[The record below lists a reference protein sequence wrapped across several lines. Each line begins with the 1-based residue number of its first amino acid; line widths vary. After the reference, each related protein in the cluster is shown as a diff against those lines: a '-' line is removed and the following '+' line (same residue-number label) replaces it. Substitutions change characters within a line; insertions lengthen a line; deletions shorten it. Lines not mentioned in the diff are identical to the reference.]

1 MAKFSGYEIQ
11 ALLHHGAQS
20 QIFRAQKLSTQQ
32 QVILKT
38 HASEFPST
46 ADIDRMRH
54 EYKIGRLLDHP
65 NIIAYSSEERAND
78 KLLMIIEDYGASH
91 LGAATPKG
99 GMDLDLFI
107 STSLQLVDGL
117 NAIHDQG
124 IIHKGIN
131 PSNILLNPRTLL
143 SKFSDFSLSSQLK
156 LEALQTVSPHR
167 LEGALSYISPEQ
179 TGRMNRSVDY
189 RSDFYSLGATLFYML
204 TGQPPFSS
212 DDPMEMVHH
221 HIAKRLPDL
230 AEIRKDIPAELTEIV
245 GKLQEKNA
253 EDRYQSCF
261 GIKSDLLKVQN
272 ILRREAQTFR
282 FEVGAQ
288 DKSEQLQIPQKLYGR
303 EQEAEQLM
311 AAYDRV
317 SRTQQAHIITVGGYS
332 GVGKTALIRELHKP
346 IVGRRGYFLSGKYDQ
361 FNRDIPYSAII
372 QAFRGLSRELLTES
386 VEQIEG
392 WRQRLQQTLGVNGQV
407 IIDVIP
413 EVGLIIG
420 PQPSVPELAP
430 TESKNR
436 FTAVFKKLIQVFA
449 DPQHPLVLFIDDL
462 QWADRPTLSLINQ
475 VLLDADINGLLV
487 ICAYRD
493 NEVDQHHPFIVLIR
507 ELEQAAIEC
516 SSISLQPLSEQHVTQ
531 MIAGAVDTDTAT
543 CFALAREVR
552 KKTGGNPFFVGQFL
566 TTLYRENLLYVDS
579 DTGRWDWQLDV
590 IQLKQY
596 TENVVDFMAENILR
610 LEERTQEV
618 VKLAS
623 CIGNLFDLE
632 TLATV
637 DQREPEDTFKDLWQA
652 LHMGYLQPVDDSY
665 KALALSR
672 DELAKESLFT
682 QVRFSFLHDRVQQAA
697 YTLIPAE
704 DKQRFH
710 LKIGRLIWKSTDD
723 ASREDKIF
731 DIVNQLN
738 GGIDGVTN
746 ESELVAIA
754 QLNLQAGKK
763 ARKSAAYEPAVNYL
777 RQGIAQL
784 PQSPWR
790 DQYELCYE
798 LKVLCA
804 ECEYLVGHYQKS
816 DKIFEEILLNAQSR
830 LDKGRVYEIK
840 IFQYSSQN
848 LLQEAVDV
856 AREGLELFNVNLP
869 AHPTVAG
876 VLWEIAQ
883 VQFLQGKTSTNA
895 LYQLPEMVD
904 DEKRFVMTLLSHMIS
919 SCYGTDQNLLAIVIV
934 RGVKFS
940 LRYGMSAPAS
950 YIFTF
955 YAALLG
961 SKLGWYQRAE
971 DYAKLG
977 LKLSERFDNVSLRS
991 RANFAIGSFVN
1002 RWRHHSRESEAY
1014 SEKAFEL
1021 ADSCGDMLYAA
1032 YALYIFS
1039 EELCHLGQNLNETHQ
1054 KLSLYCNYIE
1064 HTAKDQ
1070 WMLQLMLP
1078 MRQYLLALQGDTHSS
1093 TDLGD
1098 SEFSEVE
1105 YIGDMNKTGE
1115 GLMNEFYPH
1124 KGILFYHA
1132 GEFPKAL
1139 EFLRSAIGPMQ
1150 YHFAM
1155 PIIPVHL
1162 FYWTLCLLELRSN
1175 NSPLNRASDTY
1186 RISKNIYKMSQWA
1199 KSSPQNY
1206 THLKL
1211 ILMGASAG
1219 EKGQWEA
1226 ALGLLDKGVK
1236 SAQDN
1241 GYTQYE
1247 ALANELAARFCL
1259 RANRLQDAQQ
1269 YMLKAHYLYAFW
1281 GAKTKVDYLQ
1291 RTYPELLVEV
1301 SSSAPS
1307 VVATTASTTEHLDL
1321 HSILKACQAISSEI
1335 NLERLLK
1342 RLIVLI
1348 MENAGAQ
1355 RGHLVLHQNQR
1366 LLIQATADSD
1376 SGTVTVLQA
1385 QALSDEYIATD
1396 LIRYVFRTGEDL
1408 VLDNASEDEQF
1419 GLGTYIQQRQPKSVL
1434 CTPMRYQKSIMGVFY
1449 LENNLVNFAFSKQR
1463 IELIQVLLSQTA
1475 ISIENARLYES
1486 KNELNEALQKNNQD
1500 LEDKVLERT
1509 QLLDRARREAEQA
1522 TLHKS
1527 EFLATMSHE
1536 IRTPINGILG
1546 VAELMENTSLD
1557 ETQSMYLNLV
1567 QASGAALLDII
1578 NDVLDYTK
1586 IETGNMELEVISFD
1600 LRVLLEEVISIF
1612 SLHNVGKE
1620 LELIFHVDDK
1630 VPAVIEAD
1638 PTRIRQ
1644 IIVNFVSNAF
1654 KFTTRGEIK
1663 VLLSLDPQKE
1673 NNLLVQVKDT
1683 GIGIADDV
1691 QAKLFSAF
1699 SQADKSTTRKYG
1711 GTGLGLSICRSFID
1725 LMEGDIGVESQPNVG
1740 ATFWFKIPVVVKQLY
1755 QVTRELKDCR
1765 LLIAVDNLSLASV
1778 IDAHARFWGMK
1789 TDTANSQGELKD
1801 LLDMAKLSGNA
1812 YDILLL
1818 DKPSEPTSGPD
1829 LKELL
1834 GSVVRHIV
1842 LQAAISEQVEGI
1854 NPLEQQ
1860 QLIFKPYLPAGLHE
1874 VFTRQLR
1881 PVLNPGK
1888 SASSVNP
1895 AVTINSQLILVAED
1909 NQTNALIIEGMLKIL
1924 GHRCEFAQTGAEALA
1939 RYTQQGANFD
1949 LVLMDCE
1956 MPEMDGID
1964 ATRCIREW
1972 EEEKQRTVRCNIVA
1986 LTAHAAAEKHQ
1997 ECLAAGM
2004 NDVILKPVK
2013 MKKLSEVITF
2023 YSQKNKLYVCESDG
2037 ATTE

>member
-1 MAKFSGYEIQ
+1 MTKFSDYEIQ
-11 ALLHHGAQS
+11 ALLHQGAQS
-20 QIFRAQKLSTQQ
+20 QIFRARKLSTHQ

-46 ADIDRMRH
+46 TDIDRMRH
-54 EYKIGRLLDHP
+54 EYKIGKLLNHP
-65 NIIAYSSEERAND
+65 NIITYCSEERAND
-78 KLLMIIEDYGASH
+78 KLLMVIEDYGASH
-91 LGAATPKG
+91 LGDITPVR
-99 GMDLDLFI
+99 GMTLDVFMSI
-107 STSLQLVDGL
+107 SLQLVDGL

-124 IIHKGIN
+124 VIHKGIN
-131 PSNILLNPRTLL
+131 PSNILVNPETLL

-156 LEALQTVSPHR
+156 LEALQAVSPHQ

-189 RSDFYSLGATLFYML
+189 RSDYYSLGATLYYML
-204 TGQPPFSS
+204 TGQPPFLS

-230 AEIRKDIPAELTEIV
+230 AQVRRGVPAELAQVV

-261 GIKSDLLKVQN
+261 GIKSDLRKVQN
-272 ILRREAQTFR
+272 ILRQEAQIFR

-311 AAYDRV
+311 SAYDRV
-317 SRTQQAHIITVGGYS
+317 SLTQQAHIITVGGYS

-372 QAFRGLSRELLTES
+372 QAFRGLTRELLTES

-392 WRQRLQQTLGVNGQV
+392 WCQRLQQALGVNGQV

-420 PQPSVPELAP
+420 PQPSIPELAP

-436 FTAVFKKLIQVFA
+436 FIAVFKKVIQVFA

-462 QWADRPTLSLINQ
+462 QWADRPTLGLINQ
-475 VLLDADINGLLV
+475 VLLDADIRGLLV

-493 NEVDQHHPFIVLIR
+493 NEVDHHHPFIVLIR
-507 ELEQAAIEC
+507 ELEQAAVEC
-516 SSISLQPLSEQHVTQ
+516 SSISLQPLSEHHVTQ
-531 MIAGAVDTDTAT
+531 MIAGAVGTDTTT

-566 TTLYRENLLYVDS
+566 ATLYREKLLYVDPEI
-579 DTGRWDWQLDV
+579 GRWDWQLDA

-610 LEERTQEV
+610 LDGRTQEV

-665 KALALSR
+665 KALSLSR
-672 DELAKESLFT
+672 DELAKENSLA

-697 YTLIPAE
+697 YTLIPVE

-710 LKIGRLIWKSTDD
+710 LKIGRLIWKSTDET
-723 ASREDKIF
+723 SREDKIF

-738 GGIDGVTN
+738 SGIEGVADS
-746 ESELVAIA
+746 SELVAIA

-777 RQGIAQL
+777 RQGIEQL
-784 PQSPWR
+784 PQSAWR
-790 DQYELCYE
+790 DHYELCYE

-856 AREGLELFNVNLP
+856 AREGLELFNVKLP
-869 AHPTVAG
+869 AKPTIAG

-883 VQFLQGKTSTNA
+883 AQFLQGRTSTSE

-961 SKLGWYQRAE
+961 SKLGWYRRAE
-971 DYAKLG
+971 GYAKLG

-1054 KLSLYCNYIE
+1054 KLSLYCSYIE

-1078 MRQYLLALQGDTHSS
+1078 MRQYLLALQGDTHSPS
-1093 TDLGD
+1093 NLGD
-1098 SEFSEVE
+1098 SQFSEVE

-1124 KGILFYHA
+1124 KGILFYHV
-1132 GEFPKAL
+1132 GEFSSAL
-1139 EFLRSAIGPMQ
+1139 KYLQSAIGPLQ

-1155 PIIPVHL
+1155 PIVPVHL
-1162 FYWTLCLLELRSN
+1162 FYWTLCLLEQRSN
-1175 NSPLNRASDTY
+1175 NSPLKRVSDTY
-1186 RISKNIYKMSQWA
+1186 RIKRNIYKMSRWA
-1199 KSSPQNY
+1199 KNSPQNY

-1211 ILMGASAG
+1211 ILMGVSAG
-1219 EKGQWEA
+1219 ERGHWDT
-1226 ALGLLDKGVK
+1226 ALALLEKGVK
-1236 SAQDN
+1236 GARDN

-1247 ALANELAARFCL
+1247 ALANELAARLCL
-1259 RANRLQDAQQ
+1259 RANRLQSAQQ
-1269 YMLKAHYLYAFW
+1269 YMQKAHYLYAFW
-1281 GAKTKVDYLQ
+1281 GAKTKVNYLEC
-1291 RTYPELLVEV
+1291 TYPELLVETLTA
-1301 SSSAPS
+1301 APS
-1307 VVATTASTTEHLDL
+1307 VATTAASATEHLDL

-1366 LLIQATADSD
+1366 LLIQATADTDND
-1376 SGTVTVLQA
+1376 SVEVLQA
-1385 QALSDEYIATD
+1385 QPLNDDYIATD
-1396 LIRYVFRTGEDL
+1396 LIRYVFRTGEDV

-1419 GLGTYIQQRQPKSVL
+1419 GLGSYIQQRQPKSVL
-1434 CTPMRYQKSIMGVFY
+1434 CTPMRYQKSTVGVFY

-1500 LEDKVLERT
+1500 LEEKVLERT
-1509 QLLDRARREAEQA
+1509 QMLDRARREAEQA

-1546 VAELMENTSLD
+1546 VSELMENTNLD
-1557 ETQSMYLNLV
+1557 ETQAMYLSLV
-1567 QASGAALLDII
+1567 QASGTALLDII

-1586 IETGNMELEVISFD
+1586 IETGNMELEVIAFD
-1600 LRVLLEEVISIF
+1600 LRALLEEVVSIF
-1612 SLHNVGKE
+1612 SLHNAGKKV
-1620 LELIFHVDDK
+1620 ELIFHVDDK

-1644 IIVNFVSNAF
+1644 IVVNFLSNAF
-1654 KFTTRGEIK
+1654 KFTAEGEIK
-1663 VLLSLDPQKE
+1663 VLLSLDPE
-1673 NNLLVQVKDT
+1673 SGNNLLVQVKDS
-1683 GIGIADDV
+1683 GIGITDDV
-1691 QAKLFSAF
+1691 QAKLFTAF

-1711 GTGLGLSICRSFID
+1711 GTGLGLSICRSFIE
-1725 LMEGDIGVESQPNVG
+1725 LMGGDIGVDSQKNIG
-1740 ATFWFKIPVVVKQLY
+1740 TTFWFKIPVIVKELY
-1755 QVTRELKDCR
+1755 QVTEELKDCR
-1765 LLIAVDNLSLASV
+1765 LLIAVDNLSLAG
-1778 IDAHARFWGMK
+1778 IIGAHAHFWGMK
-1789 TDTANSQGELKD
+1789 SDIANTQVELMD
-1801 LLDMAKLSGNA
+1801 LLNKAKLSESS

-1818 DKPSEPTSGPD
+1818 DTPSELAPDRVLNEFQGP
-1829 LKELL
+1829 
-1834 GSVVRHIV
+1834 VVRHTIY
-1842 LQAAISEQVEGI
+1842 QTAISKQAQAMR
-1854 NPLEQQ
+1854 PLGQQ
-1860 QLIFKPYLPAGLHE
+1860 QLVFKPYLPAGLHE
-1874 VFTRQLR
+1874 IFARRLR
-1881 PVLNPGK
+1881 PALIPERSSS
-1888 SASSVNP
+1888 SAGSMVV
-1895 AVTINSQLILVAED
+1895 AKSQLILVAED

-1939 RYTQQGANFD
+1939 RFTQQDANFD
-1949 LVLMDCE
+1949 LILMDCE

-1964 ATRCIREW
+1964 ATRCIRKW
-1972 EEEKQRTVRCNIVA
+1972 EEEKQRKVRCNIVA

-1997 ECLAAGM
+1997 ECLLAGM

-2013 MKKLSEVITF
+2013 MQTLNEVIAL
-2023 YSQKNKLYVCESDG
+2023 YSQEKNHLLCESDG
-2037 ATTE
+2037 ATAG